1 MGRPEYLIDT
11 NVAIDY
17 IGEVLPETLKILK
30 RLKGWKSWTLTIFK
44 TETVFV
50 VFLIPSI
57 DVCFLRCLTAI
68 SRAIV
73 P

>member
-44 TETVFV
+44 TETVFDL
-50 VFLIPSI
+50 FLIPLMYAFY
-57 DVCFLRCLTAI
+57 V
-68 SRAIV
+68 V
-73 P
+73 